1 MKVFGYLALGMV
13 AATGCSGRLPEPRQP
28 TMVRSFHGTLVPGYY
43 VSPAAYQHYIQAQL
57 FSNDGRA
64 EEAAE
69 ELRHALASDGAS
81 AYLRTRL
88 AEELLALGRVDEAR
102 EEVEAAL
109 HLDPEFPEAFVD
121 LGRVRLRVGDHGGA
135 ES

>member
-1 MKVFGYLALGMV
+1 MSLFRRWTVGALLV
-13 AATGCSGRLPEPRQP
+13 AAGCSHLPEPRQP

-43 VSPAAYQHYIQAQL
+43 VSPAAYQHYIEAQL
-57 FSNDGRA
+57 LSNDGRA

-121 LGRVRLRVGDHGGA
+121 LAR
-135 ES
+135 